1 VTATEARLVARG
13 RLPWEQALPHLTDT
27 TCLWADIDG
36 LHSGP
41 PPAQAPIATHLWAWD
56 EDRLLRVRVDGA
68 DCILAELH
76 LDPAA
81 AGDPV
86 RIAIR
91 QVPTWP
97 LGEGRVS
104 VADQWR
110 ARSATLY
117 EVLGLMPLTFAR
129 LAPTSG

>member
-1 VTATEARLVARG
+1 MTATEARLVARG
-13 RLPWEQALPHLTDT
+13 RVPWEHALPHLTGT

-36 LHSGP
+36 LHTGP
-41 PPAQAPIATHLWAWD
+41 PPGRAPIATHLWAWD
-56 EDRLLRVRVDGA
+56 EDRLLRARVDGS

-76 LDPAA
+76 LGSAA
-81 AGDPV
+81 VGDLV
-86 RIAIR
+86 GIAVR

-104 VADQWR
+104 VADEWR

-117 EVLGLMPLTFAR
+117 EVLGLMSLTFAR
-129 LAPTSG
+129 LG